1 MRRTSSILKK
11 HRQGERVYLPSDAR
25 DNQYILAEIP
35 LTDKLINLICYG
47 ESIVIISQK
56 YILLIFI

>member
-35 LTDKLINLICYG
+35 LTDKLINLICG
-47 ESIVIISQK
+47 EVDETSA
-56 YILLIFI
+56 